1 MQLFFSFFGYRT
13 FLPSC
18 FSKMSSRTSWSK
30 SSQDSQWNRREGA
43 STLPRTKPKTYCS
56 ATLSAKP
63 RISIFPA
70 QKPNSSPTHSTLKP
84 KPSHSLHLPASD
96 LTDPLLHCPRSPPAV
111 SSTLTIPAPRLSPS
125 PTSLCEGI
133 TLESPGFRQ
142 ASPVAKDRCVR
153 SISISNTKGDP
164 VSSKVIS
171 SNEAKHDLLDQDH
184 ASTDFSHPVWRRV
197 GSAACHESP
206 RQTYSDSQR
215 QATRTSFSSQEKNS
229 SIRRE
234 NSDRDKPKPP
244 PRNTDISAILK
255 PNPNIKQQ
263 QEWLPSGAT
272 SKQTSLS
279 KTEGITFSN
288 VAQRKSQLPFD
299 RLPIHSGLNL
309 HRKCTDYSQS
319 RMEGLG
325 SNERSH
331 EPTWAERRAAL
342 PDIPTASFSKDS
354 SLNQSTAFSNM
365 ETRRKCGFN
374 NDAKE
379 DTTLLLGSN
388 LESPLAEKNSSRL
401 FEHTLTP
408 ESAESPQ
415 KHRSWR
421 KALSPNPQMDMR
433 GAVSLSDCGLG
444 NYSCHSKDTD
454 EEKVDP
460 HRTRRL
466 NQLNTCLVA
475 PHTWRANCPSPLK
488 SDVETNKQPLAR
500 VKHPGQNKGHA
511 EFDLCDTAV
520 NQTAGVPTELPE
532 HPSEKCVGS
541 WPPSATQW
549 PLHTDSSKGACDPLH
564 QPQYRL
570 YHRPDET
577 TMGTSTPQHPPNQP
591 PTDTA
596 FITEE
601 DPYYVT
607 MYYPGSVYV
616 GKYKED
622 DLLN

>member
-1 MQLFFSFFGYRT
+1 MFV
-13 FLPSC
+13 PSC
-18 FSKMSSRTSWSK
+18 FSKTSSRPSWSK

-56 ATLSAKP
+56 STLSAKP

-96 LTDPLLHCPRSPPAV
+96 LTDPFPLLHRPQSPPAV
-111 SSTLTIPAPRLSPS
+111 SSTLTVPAPRLSPS

-142 ASPVAKDRCVR
+142 ASPVAKDRCIR
-153 SISISNTKGDP
+153 SISILNTKGDP

-171 SNEAKHDLLDQDH
+171 SNEAKHDLLDQEH

-206 RQTYSDSQR
+206 RQTYSDCQR

-229 SIRRE
+229 SIKRE
-234 NSDRDKPKPP
+234 NCDGDKPKPP

-299 RLPIHSGLNL
+299 RLPIHLGLNL
-309 HRKCTDYSQS
+309 HRKFTDYSQS
-319 RMEGLG
+319 RIEGLG

-331 EPTWAERRAAL
+331 EPMWAERRAAL
-342 PDIPTASFSKDS
+342 PDIPKASFSKDS
-354 SLNQSTAFSNM
+354 SLNQSTVFSNM
-365 ETRRKCGFN
+365 ETRRKRGFN

-388 LESPLAEKNSSRL
+388 IESPLAEKKSSRL
-401 FEHTLTP
+401 FEHPLTS
-408 ESAESPQ
+408 ETAESPQ

-433 GAVSLSDCGLG
+433 RAVSLSD
-444 NYSCHSKDTD
+444 CHSKDTD

-460 HRTRRL
+460 HHMCRL
-466 NQLNTCLVA
+466 NQLNTCLVG
-475 PHTWRANCPSPLK
+475 PHTWRANCP
-488 SDVETNKQPLAR
+488 DVETNKQPLAR
-500 VKHPGQNKGHA
+500 VKRPGQNKGHT
-511 EFDLCDTAV
+511 EFDLWDTAV

-532 HPSEKCVGS
+532 HPLEKCVGN

-549 PLHTDSSKGACDPLH
+549 PFNTDNSKGDCDPLL

-577 TMGTSTPQHPPNQP
+577 TMGASPPQHPPNHP
-591 PTDTA
+591 PTDAA

-616 GKYKED
+616 GKYKEG